1 MINKALCVIIKLVK
15 KMRITEKLTVKKQLI
30 SFEVFPPKTDSAFDS
45 IERSVR
51 ELAAFNPDFMSV
63 TYGAGGGTS
72 KYTVK
77 IASLLKNR
85 LDTTALAHLTC
96 ASTTKADITRMLDTL
111 KSENIDNIL
120 ALRGDLPENFS
131 ERQGDY
137 YTYASELVSE
147 IKNYGY
153 FDVGAA
159 CYPEGHPESNGLDD
173 DISHLKIK
181 TDCGADFLI
190 TQLFYDNEVF
200 FSFMDKIRGRGI
212 SVPVFA
218 GIMPITNI
226 KQIDR
231 IISLSGTKL
240 PAEVTAFLSKYR
252 DNPEDLKKAGLDF
265 AVKQISELCENSVE
279 GVHIYTMNKPEVAET
294 ILRQFPRC

>member
-1 MINKALCVIIKLVK
+1 
-15 KMRITEKLTVKKQLI
+15 MRITEKLTVKDSLV

-72 KYTVK
+72 QYTVK
-77 IASLLKNR
+77 IASLIKNK

-96 ASTTKADITRMLDTL
+96 ASTTKEQIADILESL
-111 KSENIDNIL
+111 KSHNIDNDL

-131 ERQGDY
+131 SRSGNYYDY
-137 YTYASELVSE
+137 AYELVTE
-147 IKNYGY
+147 IKKYGY

-159 CYPEGHPESNGLDD
+159 CYPECHTECDSLEK
-173 DISHLKIK
+173 DIENLKK
-181 TDCGADFLI
+181 KVDCGVDFLI
-190 TQLFYDNEVF
+190 TQLFYDNDVF
-200 FSFMDKIRGRGI
+200 YSFIEKMRKKGVF
-212 SVPVFA
+212 VPVFA

-231 IISLSGTKL
+231 IISLSGTKI
-240 PAEVTAFLSKYR
+240 PDEVNAFLNKYS
-252 DNPEDLKKAGLDF
+252 DNPESLHKAGLDF
-265 AVKQISELCENSVE
+265 AVKQVNDLLKNGVQ
-279 GVHIYTMNKPEVAET
+279 GVHIYTMNKPLTAET
-294 ILRQFPRC
+294 VLKGMPR